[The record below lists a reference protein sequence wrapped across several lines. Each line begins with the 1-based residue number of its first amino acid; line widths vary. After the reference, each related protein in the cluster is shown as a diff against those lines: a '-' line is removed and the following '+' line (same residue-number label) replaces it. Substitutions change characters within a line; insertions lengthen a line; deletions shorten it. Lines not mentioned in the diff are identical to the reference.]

1 MDLELLTKTIVEM
14 IALDKEAISVKTFET
29 TNEDLIQLE
38 IVVSEDDLGRVIG
51 KDGKTINSIRNIVQA
66 SSTLNGGK
74 KIKINVDSYWK
85 QILFLFIFLKE
96 LI

>member
-66 SSTLNGGK
+66 
-74 KIKINVDSYWK
+74 
-85 QILFLFIFLKE
+85 
-96 LI
+96 

>member
-1 MDLELLTKTIVEM
+1 MQLQFLTKTIVEM

-74 KIKINVDSYWK
+74 KVKINVDSY
-85 QILFLFIFLKE
+85 
-96 LI
+96 

>member
-1 MDLELLTKTIVEM
+1 MVGNSTFPDSIST
-14 IALDKEAISVKTFET
+14 AWAIQSGTQVSVKTFET

-74 KIKINVDSYWK
+74 KVKINVDSY
-85 QILFLFIFLKE
+85 
-96 LI
+96 

>member
-74 KIKINVDSYWK
+74 KIKINVDSY
-85 QILFLFIFLKE
+85 
-96 LI
+96 